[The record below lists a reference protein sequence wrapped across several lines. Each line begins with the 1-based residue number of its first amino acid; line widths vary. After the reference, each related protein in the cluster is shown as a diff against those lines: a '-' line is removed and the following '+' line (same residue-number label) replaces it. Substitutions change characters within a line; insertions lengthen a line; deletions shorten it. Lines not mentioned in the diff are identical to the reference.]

1 MAYVINGGE
10 RPSQRFHLFIDLCCT
25 AFNII
30 RKHHNLILHMFSL
43 VCYYFIRCIVS
54 FIHILIILWLFKMA
68 TSGITG
74 VSAAAVGY
82 VQDALLPGQTSAE
95 AAAAFARLIH
105 SALKYVTT

>member
-1 MAYVINGGE
+1 
-10 RPSQRFHLFIDLCCT
+10 
-25 AFNII
+25 
-30 RKHHNLILHMFSL
+30 
-43 VCYYFIRCIVS
+43 
-54 FIHILIILWLFKMA
+54 MA